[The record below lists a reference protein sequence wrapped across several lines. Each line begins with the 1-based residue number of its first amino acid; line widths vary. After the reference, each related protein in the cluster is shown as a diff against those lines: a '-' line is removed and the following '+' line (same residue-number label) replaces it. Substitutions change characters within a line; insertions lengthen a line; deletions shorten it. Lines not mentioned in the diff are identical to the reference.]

1 MSRNR
6 GSRGAEALRD
16 AFSAANLRAMLGIV
30 DTGRVLLGRLAAS
43 RGEPLVEHDGKD
55 LLVRVVDVLTNHPLL
70 ARLHVPANMLWRKPK
85 AGETMAVV
93 VPANIDHPGGPVA
106 LYGDAGG
113 DGAVPS
119 WVDTKSG
126 LFAPETVRVESA
138 DHDVEI
144 EADGQIKLG
153 AGATKKV
160 ARENDSV
167 RVTIPSG
174 TTFTGTIAGS
184 PVTFTTN
191 APVTCNGTITSGS
204 DKVRA
209 ED

>member
-16 AFSAANLRAMLGIV
+16 AFSAANLRAMMGIV

-70 ARLHVPANMLWRKPK
+70 ARLHVPANILFRKPR

-93 VPANIDHPGGPVA
+93 VPANLNQPGGPVA

-113 DGAVPS
+113 DGAVPP
-119 WVDTKSG
+119 WFDTKSG
-126 LFAPETVRVESA
+126 LYAPETVRVESKDGA
-138 DHDVEI
+138 VEV
-144 EADGQIKLG
+144 EAAGQVKLG
-153 AGATKKV
+153 ASATKKV
-160 ARENDSV
+160 ARETDTV

-174 TTFTGTIAGS
+174 TTFTGTVAGN
-184 PVTFTTN
+184 PATFTTG
-191 APVTCNGTITSGS
+191 APVVCDGTITSGS
-204 DKVRA
+204 TKVRA